1 MSVWLPTVSLHSLV
15 IVISVLAYILTTRA
29 QRERRPPSIAIA
41 WVLGMIALPYL
52 VLPMYLMFGRRK
64 LPRKTLPRSGAR
76 SFAGHWAQ
84 DLIESFGLPGSSPA
98 AINMHR
104 DGRDSADALFSVMS
118 SAVSRLD
125 ICTYILGDDAFGRE
139 AMQRMIERA
148 RCGVDVRL
156 LLDGVGA
163 IQLPRVCFKS
173 LELGGVETATFSPLF
188 ARRTQGPRNLRN
200 HRKMVIADGVHLW
213 AGGRNLAAEYFLGI
227 AGAPAWRD
235 LTFDL
240 RGPVAEAAAAQFEL
254 DWVAAGGKPAS
265 ADATAVTTTAV
276 TTTAVATADAAAVI
290 AGNASQSAASEAQ
303 FLPSGPDQSEDT
315 VHALLIDGCFQA
327 RDRMLAVTPYFV
339 PDVSLETAMRLAAR
353 RGVRVDLVIPAS
365 SNHRLADFARSRA
378 LRSLSQA
385 GVNIH
390 LMPYMSHAKAV
401 VFDHSLALSGSVN
414 LDSRS
419 LLLNYECAVV
429 FYGRAEIDWL
439 AQWIDAQI
447 PQTVPFDCRPPGL
460 LRDLCEGLLLTV
472 AYQL

>member
-1 MSVWLPTVSLHSLV
+1 LP
-15 IVISVLAYILTTRA
+15 A
-29 QRERRPPSIAIA
+29 
-41 WVLGMIALPYL
+41 
-52 VLPMYLMFGRRK
+52 
-64 LPRKTLPRSGAR
+64 
-76 SFAGHWAQ
+76 
-84 DLIESFGLPGSSPA
+84 SSPA

-104 DGRDSADALFSVMS
+104 DGRESADALFSVMS

-163 IQLPRVCFKS
+163 IQLPRSSFKS
-173 LELGGVETATFSPLF
+173 LQLGGVETAIFSPLL

-200 HRKMVIADGVHLW
+200 HRKMVIADGARLW
-213 AGGRNLAAEYFLGI
+213 AGGRNLAAEYFDGV
-227 AGAPAWRD
+227 AGAPPWRD

-240 RGPVAEAAAAQFEL
+240 QGSVAGAAAAQFEL

-265 ADATAVTTTAV
+265 AATAAV
-276 TTTAVATADAAAVI
+276 PR
-290 AGNASQSAASEAQ
+290 GASDVNLSEAQ

-315 VHALLIDGCFQA
+315 VHALLIDACFQSS
-327 RDRMLAVTPYFV
+327 DRMLAVTPYFV

-353 RGVRVDLVIPAS
+353 RGLRIDLCIPAK

-390 LMPYMSHAKAV
+390 LLPHMSHAKAV
-401 VFDHSLALSGSVN
+401 VFDHSLAVSGSVN

-419 LLLNYECAVV
+419 LLLNYESAVV
-429 FYGRAEIDWL
+429 FYGRQEINWL
-439 AQWIDAQI
+439 AQWIDGQI
-447 PQTVPFDCRPPGL
+447 AETVPFDCRPPGL
-460 LRDLCEGLLLTV
+460 LRDLCEGLLLSV

>member
-1 MSVWLPTVSLHSLV
+1 MSFWLPTVSLHSLV

-148 RCGVDVRL
+148 RRGVDVRL

-163 IQLPRVCFKS
+163 IQLPRACFKS
-173 LELGGVETATFSPLF
+173 LELGGVETAIFSPLF

-213 AGGRNLAAEYFLGI
+213 AGGRNLAAEYFLGL

-240 RGPVAEAAAAQFEL
+240 RGPVAEAAAARFEL
-254 DWVAAGGKPAS
+254 DWVAAGGKPAP
-265 ADATAVTTTAV
+265 ADATTAA
-276 TTTAVATADAAAVI
+276 TAVAATVI

-327 RDRMLAVTPYFV
+327 RDRMLAITPYFV

-385 GVNIH
+385 GVNVH

-447 PQTVPFDCRPPGL
+447 PETVPFNGRPPGL

>member
-15 IVISVLAYILTTRA
+15 IVVSVLAYILTTRA
-29 QRERRPPSIAIA
+29 QRERRPPAIAIA

-64 LPRKTLPRSGAR
+64 LPRKTSARSGVR

-84 DLIESFGLPGSSPA
+84 DLIESFGLPGPSPA
-98 AINMHR
+98 AINLHR
-104 DGRDSADALFSVMS
+104 DGHDSADALFSVIS

-139 AMQRMIERA
+139 AMQRMMERA

-163 IQLPRVCFKS
+163 IQLPRACFKT
-173 LELGGVETATFSPLF
+173 LQLGGVETAIFSPLF

-200 HRKMVIADGVHLW
+200 HRKMAIADGARLW
-213 AGGRNLAAEYFLGI
+213 AGGRNLAAEYFCGV
-227 AGAPAWRD
+227 ADAPAWRD

-240 RGPVAEAAAAQFEL
+240 QGAVAGAAAAQFEM

-265 ADATAVTTTAV
+265 TEVA
-276 TTTAVATADAAAVI
+276 AVAGTV
-290 AGNASQSAASEAQ
+290 SLSAASEAQ

-365 SNHRLADFARSRA
+365 SNHRLADFARNRA

-429 FYGRAEIDWL
+429 FYGRAEINWL

-447 PQTVPFDCRPPGL
+447 PETVPFNCRPPGL

>member
-1 MSVWLPTVSLHSLV
+1 
-15 IVISVLAYILTTRA
+15 
-29 QRERRPPSIAIA
+29 
-41 WVLGMIALPYL
+41 
-52 VLPMYLMFGRRK
+52 
-64 LPRKTLPRSGAR
+64 
-76 SFAGHWAQ
+76 
-84 DLIESFGLPGSSPA
+84 
-98 AINMHR
+98 
-104 DGRDSADALFSVMS
+104 
-118 SAVSRLD
+118 
-125 ICTYILGDDAFGRE
+125 
-139 AMQRMIERA
+139 
-148 RCGVDVRL
+148 
-156 LLDGVGA
+156 
-163 IQLPRVCFKS
+163 
-173 LELGGVETATFSPLF
+173 
-188 ARRTQGPRNLRN
+188 
-200 HRKMVIADGVHLW
+200 
-213 AGGRNLAAEYFLGI
+213 
-227 AGAPAWRD
+227 
-235 LTFDL
+235 
-240 RGPVAEAAAAQFEL
+240 
-254 DWVAAGGKPAS
+254 
-265 ADATAVTTTAV
+265 
-276 TTTAVATADAAAVI
+276 
-290 AGNASQSAASEAQ
+290 
-303 FLPSGPDQSEDT
+303 
-315 VHALLIDGCFQA
+315 LLIDGCFQA